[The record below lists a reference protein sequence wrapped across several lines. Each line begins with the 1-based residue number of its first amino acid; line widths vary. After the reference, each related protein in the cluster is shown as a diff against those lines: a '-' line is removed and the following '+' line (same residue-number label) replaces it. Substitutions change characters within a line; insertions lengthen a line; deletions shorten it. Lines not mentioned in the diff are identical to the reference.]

1 MSVGETPPGSGGP
14 DLDLRG
20 LPPEDAVQR
29 LLERAIDMR
38 ASDLFFCTNE
48 TTVAI
53 LMRHLGMLRR
63 IALVPQDYGRRCMA
77 HVKAIADM
85 DVTERRRPLDGRRV
99 FRRDNGAVIDLRINT
114 IPTLY
119 GEDFTLRILQRTS
132 KSLDLEQLG
141 LFRHEHGRLLNMLQS
156 PSGLIL
162 VTGPTGSGKTTTL
175 YACLNYLNNGERKIN
190 TIEDPIEYSLDGVRQ
205 SQVNPKIDVGFPD
218 LLRSVLRQAPDVIMV
233 GEIRDPVTAETAV
246 RAANS
251 GHLVLATLHAP
262 IAAGAVQSML
272 ALGVHPHFLASSLLG
287 SIAQR
292 LLRVLC
298 PHCKVAFDLA
308 EPLETFDEVRRWLEP
323 GQGEQLFGRV
333 GCQECHG
340 TGYSA
345 RTGVFEVLE
354 VTATLRKLI
363 LARQPMH
370 SLRHKAIEEGMIE
383 FRQAALLK
391 VAQGQTT
398 VEEVFRSLPT
408 EYLHV
413 EE

>member
-1 MSVGETPPGSGGP
+1 MSAADAPAENGLQ
-14 DLDLRG
+14 LDVRG
-20 LPPEDAVQR
+20 LPPEDAVHQ
-29 LLERAIDMR
+29 LLEKAIEMK

-48 TTVAI
+48 ANVTI
-53 LMRHLGMLRR
+53 LVRHLGMLRP
-63 IALVPQDYGRRCMA
+63 ITQVPLEYGRRCMA
-77 HVKAIADM
+77 HVKAIAGM
-85 DVTERRRPLDGRRV
+85 NVTERRRPLDGRRV

-119 GEDFTLRILQRTS
+119 GEDFTLRILRRTAQ
-132 KSLDLEQLG
+132 SLQLDQLG
-141 LFRHEHGRLLNMLQS
+141 LLRHEYNRLLNMMQS

-175 YACLNYLNNGERKIN
+175 YACLCFLHNGERKLN
-190 TIEDPIEYSLDGVRQ
+190 TIEDPIEYSLEGIRQ
-205 SQVNPKIDVGFPD
+205 SQVNPRLNIGFPE
-218 LLRSVLRQAPDVIMV
+218 LLRSVLRQSPDVIMI
-233 GEIRDPVTAETAV
+233 GEIRDPLTAETAV

-251 GHLVLATLHAP
+251 GHLVMATLHAP

-298 PHCKVAFDLA
+298 PHCKVSFDLD
-308 EPLETFDEVRRWLEP
+308 EPLDTFTEVQRWLEP
-323 GQGEQLFGRV
+323 GQGKQLFGPG
-333 GCQECHG
+333 GCERCHG
-340 TGYSA
+340 SGYID
-345 RTGVFEVLE
+345 RTGVFEVLT
-354 VTATLRKLI
+354 VTPAVRKLI
-363 LARQPMH
+363 LARQP
-370 SLRHKAIEEGMIE
+370 LQAVRHKAMEEGMIE

-398 VEEVFRSLPT
+398 VEEVFRSVPT
-408 EYLHV
+408 EYLAL